1 MGADT
6 KIEWADDTVNAWWG
20 CTKISPGCA
29 HCYADEMGTRFGVQ
43 WGDSAERRLRV
54 EAAVRELVRIANRG
68 DREGR
73 PRRVFMQSMS
83 DLFEDRDD
91 LRGPRARIFGALNAI
106 NQDRVRLI
114 PMLLTKRAEHLVA
127 EVTRLGLPPGAWVGV
142 SVENQ
147 AAADERI
154 PHLLRIPGAVRFL
167 SMEPLLGAVDLTKLW
182 CHNCETDDHVR
193 FDPPAQPGCVEC
205 DSEVGPAG
213 WLDPCADERQ
223 GGISWVIVGGES
235 GPKARPMHPA
245 WARSLRDQ
253 CVEAGVAFFFKQW
266 GEWAPEDRPEE
277 LAQAVALDLLTDG
290 MVRRLGKHAA
300 GRLLDGR
307 EWNEVPD
314 AA

>member
-29 HCYADEMGTRFGVQ
+29 HCYADEMGNRFGVQ

-91 LRGPRARIFGALNAI
+91 LRDPRARIFEALNAI

-114 PMLLTKRAEHLVA
+114 PMLLTKRAEHMAA
-127 EVTRLGLPPGAWVGV
+127 EVKRLGLPPGAWVGV

-167 SMEPLLGAVDLTKLW
+167 SMEPLLGAVDLTRVR
-182 CHNCETDDHVR
+182 DDLVDGGR
-193 FDPPAQPGCVEC
+193 VDALRGWVGDLDAPGAWAPPTRRKVQ
-205 DSEVGPAG
+205 
-213 WLDPCADERQ
+213 
-223 GGISWVIVGGES
+223 WVIVGGES

-245 WARSLRDQ
+245 WARSLRDE
-253 CVEAGVAFFFKQW
+253 CVWAGVPFFFKQW
-266 GEWAPEDRPEE
+266 GEWGPRSSGNFTGP
-277 LAQAVALDLLTDG
+277 VMLDGTP
-290 MVRRLGKHAA
+290 MWRVGKHAA
-300 GRLLDGR
+300 GRLLDGHA
-307 EWNEVPD
+307 WNEVPD
-314 AA
+314 AR